1 MPPKHRNSRGKML
14 QGAAAARAAAPSP
27 KKSKTQLSSVG
38 PSPRVRFNWLRWARA
53 QCEDN
58 KPVEE
63 LLKTASTL
71 ALLDRNDLTNDN
83 WRPVLAIYQKS
94 TSNYFLRDMSGQPVD
109 EPEHGVTKGMTS
121 ASNDDRLEDEIFYGY
136 YRLPTYNDIQEDR
149 ELPSVRDELSASPYS
164 IAAAAIAA
172 VPMVVTPQSSS
183 QPQDP
188 PPLQDPTRQDPPQQ
202 DPPSLQ

>member
-1 MPPKHRNSRGKML
+1 M
-14 QGAAAARAAAPSP
+14 
-27 KKSKTQLSSVG
+27 
-38 PSPRVRFNWLRWARA
+38 
-53 QCEDN
+53 
-58 KPVEE
+58 EE

-71 ALLDRNDLTNDN
+71 ALLDRNDLTNDS
-83 WRPVLAIYQKS
+83 WRPVLAVYQKS

-109 EPEHGVTKGMTS
+109 EPEHGVKKGMTS
-121 ASNDDRLEDEIFYGY
+121 ASDDDRLEDEIFYGY

-172 VPMVVTPQSSS
+172 VPLVVTPQSSS

-188 PPLQDPTRQDPPQQ
+188 PPLQDPPRQDLPQQ
-202 DPPSLQ
+202 DLSLIHI